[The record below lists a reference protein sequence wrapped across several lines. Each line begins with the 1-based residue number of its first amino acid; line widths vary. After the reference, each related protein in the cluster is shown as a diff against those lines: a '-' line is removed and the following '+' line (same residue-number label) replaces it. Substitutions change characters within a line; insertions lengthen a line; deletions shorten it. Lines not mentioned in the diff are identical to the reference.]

1 MALSSPNFCDTC
13 GAANRLQAHFC
24 RVCGSSFNTTG
35 NIATSNTLTG
45 LIPMAMLKQ
54 RYVIL
59 VQAGRGGFGAVY
71 KAKDM
76 QFGNR
81 LVAIKEMS
89 QSSIDSKDLALATE
103 SFNREAML
111 LANLTHP
118 NLPRIYEQFTESGR
132 SYLVMDFIDGE
143 TLEDQLQR
151 LGNSK
156 MPVEKTLGITLQLC
170 SVIEYLHTR
179 QPPIVFRDLKPG
191 NVMLTPNGHVYL
203 IDFGIARH
211 FKPGQEKDT
220 TALGSTGYAPPE
232 QYGKSQ
238 TTTRADIYSL
248 GATLHQLL
256 TGNDPSDRPFHFEPL
271 HFTDPLLAGLDILVM
286 SMVNVTVDQRP
297 ESISIVRQELQRIM
311 AQYVRSLSLQDVWAG
326 TLPVTLPALS
336 GSSISTKQS
345 QTYLQPASQQTSN
358 KKSQRQTSQP
368 QVRLQTNTLY
378 VCQGHTGRI
387 TAVAWS
393 PDGKYLASASY
404 DKTVLVWDATNGKQL
419 LSYLGHNARIN
430 TIAWSPDSKYL
441 VSASDDQSAHIW
453 EAATGKLIRSYH
465 GHSGPVLTVAW
476 SPDGK
481 QIASAGEDKT
491 VQVWNATTKELI
503 VKYEDHGDKVHCIAW
518 SPDGHYLASGG
529 KDCKLRIKELDKVRE
544 GRSFFS
550 KLLFPRHGQKTF
562 GGYNGPINALSWSPD
577 SKRIATVSSDH
588 HIRVRDIYLNR
599 EFMIGESWSTMKNT
613 IAWSPTNK
621 QIVAIGGN
629 DKAVHV
635 WNTSAKKQF
644 VYYGHNGYV
653 MTVAWSPD
661 GSRLA
666 SGSVDRTLQVW
677 QIVQLSDTK

>member
-1 MALSSPNFCDTC
+1 MALSSTNFCDTC
-13 GAANRLQAHFC
+13 GAANRDHARFC
-24 RVCGSSFNTTG
+24 RVCGNSLNVTG
-35 NIATSNTLTG
+35 NISLNNTLTG
-45 LIPMAMLKQ
+45 LLPQAMLKQ

-59 VQAGRGGFGAVY
+59 TQAGRGGFGAVY
-71 KAKDM
+71 KAKDI

-89 QSSIDSKDLALATE
+89 QSSIDPKNLVEATA

-118 NLPRIYEQFTESGR
+118 NLPRIYEQFTEGGR
-132 SYLVMDFIDGE
+132 SYLVMDFIEGE
-143 TLEDQLQR
+143 TLEDHLEK
-151 LGNSK
+151 LGNAK
-156 MPVEKTLGITLQLC
+156 MPIEKTLGISLQLC

-191 NVMLTPNGHVYL
+191 NLMLTPSGHIYL

-211 FKPGQEKDT
+211 FKPGQVKDT
-220 TALGSTGYAPPE
+220 TALGSSGYAPPE

-256 TGNDPSDRPFHFEPL
+256 TGDDPSEMPFHFEPL
-271 HFTDPLLAGLDILVM
+271 HFTNPLLAGLDTLVM
-286 SMVNVTVDQRP
+286 SMVNVAVNDRP
-297 ESISIVRQELQRIM
+297 ENISTVRQELQRIT
-311 AQYVRSLSLQDVWAG
+311 AQYTRSLPSQDAWSG

-336 GSSISTKQS
+336 GSSIPTKPS
-345 QTYLQPASQQTSN
+345 QTHLQPVSQQAPS
-358 KKSQRQTSQP
+358 KKSQRQMSQV
-368 QVRLQTNTLY
+368 QVRPQSNTLY

-404 DKTVLVWDATNGKQL
+404 DKTILIWNATNGSHLVTYQ
-419 LSYLGHNARIN
+419 GHTARVN
-430 TIAWSPDSKYL
+430 NLAWSPDSKSV
-441 VSASDDQSAHIW
+441 VSVGDDQSAQVW
-453 EAATGKLIRSYH
+453 EVATGKQIHTYQ
-465 GHSGPVLTVAW
+465 GHNGPVLTVAW

-481 QIASAGEDKT
+481 RIASAGEDKT
-491 VQVWNATTKELI
+491 VQVWDAATYQLI
-503 VKYEDHGDKVHCIAW
+503 TKYEDPSDKVHCLAW

-529 KDCKLRIKELDKVRE
+529 KDRKLRIKELDKE
-544 GRSFFS
+544 GEERSFLR
-550 KLLFPRHGQKTF
+550 KLLFPRHGHKTF
-562 GGYNGPINALSWSPD
+562 GGYNGSINGLAWSPD

-588 HIRVRDIYLNR
+588 HIRVRDIHLHT
-599 EFMIGESWSTMKNT
+599 EFMIGESWTTMKNA

-621 QIVAIGGN
+621 QVVAIGGN

-635 WNTSAKKQF
+635 LNTSTKKQF
-644 VYYGHNGYV
+644 VYYGHSGYV
-653 MTVAWSPD
+653 MAVAWSPD
-661 GSRLA
+661 GSRVA

-677 QIVQLSDTK
+677 QTVQLSETK

>member
-13 GAANRLQAHFC
+13 GAANRLQARFC
-24 RVCGSSFNTTG
+24 RVCGTSFNTTG
-35 NIATSNTLTG
+35 NMSTSNTLMG
-45 LIPMAMLKQ
+45 LLPRTMLKQ
-54 RYVIL
+54 RYSIL
-59 VQAGRGGFGAVY
+59 AQAGRGGFGSVY

-76 QFGNR
+76 HFGNR

-89 QSSIDSKDLALATE
+89 QSTIDPKDLALATE

-118 NLPRIYEQFTESGR
+118 NLPRIYEQFNESGR
-132 SYLVMDFIDGE
+132 SYLVMDFIEGE
-143 TLEDQLQR
+143 TLEDQLQK
-151 LGNSK
+151 LGNAK
-156 MPVEKTLGITLQLC
+156 LPVEKTLGIALQLC

-220 TALGSTGYAPPE
+220 TALGSSGYAPPE

-248 GATLHQLL
+248 GATIHQLL
-256 TGNDPSDRPFHFEPL
+256 TGDDPSERPFHFEPL
-271 HFTDPLLAGLDILVM
+271 HFTDSLLAGLDTLVM
-286 SMVNVTVDQRP
+286 SMVNVAVDKRP

-311 AQYVRSLSLQDVWAG
+311 AQYVRSLPTQDVWAG
-326 TLPVTLPALS
+326 TLPVALPALS
-336 GSSISTKQS
+336 GSSTSTKQS
-345 QTYLQPASQQTSN
+345 PTYLQPVLQQTPG
-358 KKSQRQTSQP
+358 KKSQKQTSQA
-368 QVRLQTNTLY
+368 QIRAQANTLY

-393 PDGKYLASASY
+393 PDGRYLASASY
-404 DKTVLVWDATNGKQL
+404 DKTVLIRDATNGKYL
-419 LSYLGHNARIN
+419 LTYQGHQARVN
-430 TIAWSPDSKYL
+430 TVSWSPDSKYV
-441 VSASDDQSAHIW
+441 VSASDDQSVQIW
-453 EAATGKLIRSYH
+453 EATTGKQFHSYNKH
-465 GHSGPVLTVAW
+465 NGPVLTVAW
-476 SPDGK
+476 SPDGRH
-481 QIASAGEDKT
+481 IASAGEDKT
-491 VQVWNATTKELI
+491 VQVWDATTKEL
-503 VKYEDHGDKVHCIAW
+503 VAKYEDHSDKVHCVAW

-529 KDCKLRIKELDKVRE
+529 KDCRLRIKELDKVRE
-544 GRSFFS
+544 ERSFLS
-550 KLLFPRHGQKTF
+550 KLFFPRHGQKTF
-562 GGYNGPINALSWSPD
+562 GGYNGAINALAWSPD

-588 HIRVRDIYLNR
+588 HIRVRDIYLNT
-599 EFMIGESWSTMKNT
+599 EFMIGESWTTMKNT

-621 QIVAIGGN
+621 QVVAIGGN

-635 WNTSAKKQF
+635 WNISTKKSS

-653 MTVAWSPD
+653 MTVVWSPD

-666 SGSVDRTLQVW
+666 SGSVDRTLQIW
-677 QIVQLSDTK
+677 QTLQPSEVK